1 MFIANTKSWY
11 IERVVWLM
19 AGIFILASLAL
30 SQVHSPYWLVLTG
43 LVGLNLMIL
52 SLTGFCPMTVLMH
65 KLGIQSK
72 CNL

>member
-19 AGIFILASLAL
+19 AGVFILVSLGL

-65 KLGIQSK
+65 KMGIQSK